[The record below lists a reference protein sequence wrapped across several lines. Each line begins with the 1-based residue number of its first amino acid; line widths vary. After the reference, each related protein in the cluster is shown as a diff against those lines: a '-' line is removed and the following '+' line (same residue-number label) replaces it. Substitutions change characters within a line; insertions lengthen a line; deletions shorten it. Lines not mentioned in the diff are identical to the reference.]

1 MYKMYL
7 ISTEGYKN
15 AKVDVKIVR
24 ETGEMWVSM
33 KNVGNGIGVKNISDS
48 VLKEIYGICETKN
61 PAKEQIKKDEIT
73 ERDIFK
79 KSDNLSE
86 DELNTKSNKTV
97 YVRNDVMT
105 TVIKRCRGEKTKGI
119 RAIDGFKNKL
129 MIPDSEIPKCLEFE
143 VKSKIGKI
151 FKRHNP
157 LREYSV
163 NIYEIDPYFYEHYEK
178 KYKLIKMGVN
188 IYYLELMFIL
198 INFY

>member
-105 TVIKRCRGEKTKGI
+105 TVIKRCRGEK
-119 RAIDGFKNKL
+119 
-129 MIPDSEIPKCLEFE
+129 
-143 VKSKIGKI
+143 
-151 FKRHNP
+151 KRHQSN
-157 LREYSV
+157 
-163 NIYEIDPYFYEHYEK
+163 
-178 KYKLIKMGVN
+178 
-188 IYYLELMFIL
+188 
-198 INFY
+198 